1 MFIPPSVSSLSFRIT
16 RDSSQLNTRYRI
28 LGRTSAKSITN
39 YDYSDKYITSIA
51 AMPFTSYGF
60 VPERIYNRRQ
70 TRSGT
75 SSDSIPTT
83 PITRRS
89 TKRNDDST
97 VPYSD
102 RRRRQRCPTE
112 SSCLLSDQSTSAPIT
127 RPSTLTSSEDVG
139 KDTENLRDIE
149 ETMKSTKLDDAPET
163 EVTAVPSSPPTDAI
177 TELPAAEGEASQA
190 PTETNPTETLP
201 SINDTQDGPPAE
213 ERRRPDIDWDAI
225 DRAAET
231 RPHRGKKET
240 TLTRSSGTRSTNT
253 SAGKFWIFGG
263 TRSPPCRGSKT
274 SQSNLSKADGGSST
288 EGTEAGTDVKTK
300 STGDPLLNK
309 QDKKRADTFPLDRK
323 SHTTKAS
330 SSAKEKSRGETVPL
344 KRRETAPPTIF
355 TSRSCRTD
363 TVSSTKPSSSLGR
376 TISLSIDGQ
385 TLDDLLG
392 GPPKPRRRTNSGF
405 SLFAKPKKAESS
417 QSKSSVTKVTIPNED
432 DDLPLLSWMQK
443 GGFSWPSGQQEDW
456 DPVKEAPRGVGFD
469 KVDDSKRLSRLW
481 PDDRDDLKRWAWNKF
496 IDYRQ
501 EFDQFRA
508 EEAVAE
514 SSKGREDDIQPAAP
528 EPPRGE

>member
-1 MFIPPSVSSLSFRIT
+1 
-16 RDSSQLNTRYRI
+16 
-28 LGRTSAKSITN
+28 
-39 YDYSDKYITSIA
+39 
-51 AMPFTSYGF
+51 
-60 VPERIYNRRQ
+60 
-70 TRSGT
+70 
-75 SSDSIPTT
+75 
-83 PITRRS
+83 
-89 TKRNDDST
+89 
-97 VPYSD
+97 
-102 RRRRQRCPTE
+102 
-112 SSCLLSDQSTSAPIT
+112 
-127 RPSTLTSSEDVG
+127 
-139 KDTENLRDIE
+139 
-149 ETMKSTKLDDAPET
+149 MKSTKLDDAPET

-213 ERRRPDIDWDAI
+213 ERRRPHIDWDAI

-231 RPHRGKKET
+231 RPHKGKKET
-240 TLTRSSGTRSTNT
+240 TLTRSNGTRSTNT
-253 SAGKFWIFGG
+253 SAGKFWLFGG
-263 TRSPPCRGSKT
+263 TPKAPPCRGSKT
-274 SQSNLSKADGGSST
+274 SQSKLSKAGGGSST
-288 EGTEAGTDVKTK
+288 AGTEAGTDVKTK

-309 QDKKRADTFPLDRK
+309 QDKNRADTFPLDIK

-355 TSRSCRTD
+355 TSRSRRTD

-417 QSKSSVTKVTIPNED
+417 QSKSWVTKVTIPNED